1 MSGVNYNDE
10 RFVEVERDKQQALTE
25 NEKLY
30 DNMIN
35 QSDQYFDAQ
44 IDASKQWAQQQ
55 QQIQQ
60 EQTDFAIEQIEQ
72 QKQQAEKDYQ
82 KEQSAAF
89 VDYKKQSNQYS
100 AEAERMATSGLTNT
114 GFSETSQ
121 VSMFNTY
128 QNRIAMA
135 RESINKAT
143 LNYDNAMKEARLQNS
158 SALAEIAF
166 NAYQKELEI
175 ALQGFQYKNQLNL
188 DKANQK
194 QQIENTYYGRY
205 QDVLAQINQE
215 IAQAEQIRQY
225 NENLRLQQQQMEY
238 QRAQDERNYQLQLQQ
253 LAEEQRQFNANQN
266 EYVIEKDSTQQIK
279 TQYYSGP
286 IAENV
291 GGFGYMGKDSNGVAY
306 QPKGVY
312 INGKA
317 YKLSKSGKTAG
328 QMFGKNATNS
338 SGVNIAGQ
346 NVWEANGQYY
356 IWNGTRNCYERVK

>member
-44 IDASKQWAQQQ
+44 IDASKQWTQQQ

-194 QQIENTYYGRY
+194 QQIENNYYGRY

-238 QRAQDERNYQLQLQQ
+238 QKAQDERNYQLQLQQ
-253 LAEEQRQFNANQN
+253 LAEEKRQFDASLAASQSSGSSQLYAVSTAYYQGDLNKDAEVYGTFAN
-266 EYVIEKDSTQQIK
+266 
-279 TQYYSGP
+279 G
-286 IAENV
+286 
-291 GGFGYMGKDSNGVAY
+291 Y
-306 QPKGVY
+306 QPKG
-312 INGKA
+312 ISGHGT
-317 YKLSKSGKTAG
+317 LSKTGKTVPVETQYQYGPSAG
-328 QMFGKNATNS
+328 QSVTVKQ
-338 SGVNIAGQ
+338 NIWKAKDGTLWLWDGR
-346 NVWEANGQYY
+346 NNRY
-356 IWNGTRNCYERVK
+356 IPYE

>member
-10 RFVEVERDKQQALTE
+10 RFLEVEKDKQQALTE

-44 IDASKQWAQQQ
+44 IEASKEWAEKQ

-72 QKQQAEKDYQ
+72 QKQQAEKDYK

-100 AEAERMATSGLTNT
+100 AEAERMAASGLTNT

-121 VSMFNTY
+121 VSMFNAY
-128 QNRIAMA
+128 QNRVAMA

-194 QQIENTYYGRY
+194 QQIDNTYYGRY
-205 QDVLAQINQE
+205 QDVLAQINTE
-215 IAQAEQIRQY
+215 NALAEQIRQY
-225 NENLRLQQQQMEY
+225 NEQMAY
-238 QRAQDERNYQLQLQQ
+238 QKAQDERNYQLQLAQ
-253 LAEEQRQFNANQN
+253 LEEQKRQFNASLSASRSSGSGGSSKQYAVSTAYYQGNLN
-266 EYVIEKDSTQQIK
+266 KDAK
-279 TQYYSGP
+279 TYGT
-286 IAENV
+286 
-291 GGFGYMGKDSNGVAY
+291 FSNGY
-306 QPKGVY
+306 QPKGVSGHGTLKKTGDSITFNTQTIYGQKQTVTQNIWKAEDGTYWYWDGTQNKY
-312 INGKA
+312 IQT
-317 YKLSKSGKTAG
+317 SKP
-328 QMFGKNATNS
+328 
-338 SGVNIAGQ
+338 
-346 NVWEANGQYY
+346 
-356 IWNGTRNCYERVK
+356 R

>member
-35 QSDQYFDAQ
+35 NSDQYFDAQ
-44 IDASKQWAQQQ
+44 IEASKQWAEKQ

-72 QKQQAEKDYQ
+72 QKQQAEKDFQ

-100 AEAERMATSGLTNT
+100 AEAERMAAGGLTNT

-121 VSMFNTY
+121 VSMFNAY
-128 QNRIAMA
+128 QNRVAMA

-158 SALAEIAF
+158 SKLAEIAF

-215 IAQAEQIRQY
+215 NALA
-225 NENLRLQQQQMEY
+225 Y
-238 QRAQDERNYQLQLQQ
+238 QKAQDERNYQLQLQQ
-253 LAEEQRQFNANQN
+253 LAEEKRQFDASLAASKASSSGSGSKSYAVSTAYYQGDLN
-266 EYVIEKDSTQQIK
+266 KDAK
-279 TQYYSGP
+279 TYGT
-286 IAENV
+286 
-291 GGFGYMGKDSNGVAY
+291 FSNGY
-306 QPKGVY
+306 QPKGISGY
-312 INGKA
+312 GKV
-317 YKLSKSGKTAG
+317 SKTGKTIQLETQTIYG
-328 QMFGKNATNS
+328 QKQVVT
-338 SGVNIAGQ
+338 Q
-346 NVWEANGQYY
+346 NVWKTPDGTKWYWDGRYNKY
-356 IWNGTRNCYERVK
+356 IKL

>member
-25 NEKLY
+25 NENLY
-30 DNMIN
+30 NNMIN

-44 IDASKQWAQQQ
+44 IEASKQWAQQQ

-72 QKQQAEKDYQ
+72 QKQQKEKDYQ
-82 KEQSAAF
+82 KEQSGAF

-100 AEAERMATSGLTNT
+100 AEAERMAASGLTNT

-121 VSMFNTY
+121 VSMFNAY

-205 QDVLAQINQE
+205 QDVLTQINQE

-225 NENLRLQQQQMEY
+225 NEQMAY
-238 QRAQDERNYQLQLQQ
+238 QKAQDERNYQLQLQQ
-253 LAEEQRQFNANQN
+253 LAEEKRQFDASLAASKSSSGGGGSSSKSYAVSTEYYQGDLNKDANT
-266 EYVIEKDSTQQIK
+266 YGT
-279 TQYYSGP
+279 
-286 IAENV
+286 
-291 GGFGYMGKDSNGVAY
+291 FSNGY
-306 QPKGVY
+306 QPKGIGGY
-312 INGKA
+312 GKV
-317 YKLSKSGKTAG
+317 SKTGQTIQLQTQTLSGKKQT
-328 QMFGKNATNS
+328 
-338 SGVNIAGQ
+338 VVQ
-346 NVWEANGQYY
+346 NVWKTPDGTKWYWDGRYNKY
-356 IWNGTRNCYERVK
+356 IKL